1 MIPCIQKVNLMIHP
15 LSRRLGFFVLL
26 SAFAVLTAC
35 GGGNDDPPPPEEP
48 VEEVAPEPEVDEAA
62 PAPTVDVV
70 SKYVGAWAS
79 DCFTE
84 DEFSAVVRADFA
96 RGSATRITG
105 RVVINAYLGTS
116 CSGPVVR
123 SERVLT
129 NLAMSYDGTKR
140 IGSATA
146 EKFAGRADQGT
157 GKVLLYLRGTTL
169 RIGDP
174 DASRDAQGYPNAFYD
189 KTLTRL

>member
-1 MIPCIQKVNLMIHP
+1 MVPCFQKGNLMMHP
-15 LSRRLGFFVLL
+15 LSRRLGSLALL

-35 GGGNDDPPPPEEP
+35 GGGNDDPPPEEP
-48 VEEVAPEPEVDEAA
+48 VEEVASEPGVEEAA

-84 DEFSAVVRADFA
+84 DGFSAVVRADFA
-96 RGSATRITG
+96 KGSATRLTG
-105 RVVINAYLGTS
+105 NVVVNAYLGTS

-129 NLAMSYDGTKR
+129 NLALSYDGTKR

-157 GKVLLYLRGTTL
+157 GKVLLYLRGATL
-169 RIGDP
+169 QIGDP

>member
-1 MIPCIQKVNLMIHP
+1 MVPYFQKGNLMMRP
-15 LSRRLGFFVLL
+15 LSRRLGFFALL
-26 SAFAVLTAC
+26 SAFAVLPAC
-35 GGGNDDPPPPEEP
+35 GGGNDDLPPEVP
-48 VEEVAPEPEVDEAA
+48 VEEVAPEPEVEEAA
-62 PAPTVDVV
+62 QAPTVDVV

-79 DCFTE
+79 ECFTE

-96 RGSATRITG
+96 KSSATRFTG
-105 RVVINAYLGTS
+105 NVVVNAYLGTS
-116 CSGPVVR
+116 CSGPVVQ

-129 NLAMSYDGTKR
+129 NLALSYDGTKR

-146 EKFAGRADQGT
+146 EKFAGKADQGT
-157 GKVLLYLRGTTL
+157 GKVLLYLRGSTL

-174 DASRDAQGYPNAFYD
+174 GASRDAQGYPNAFYD

>member
-1 MIPCIQKVNLMIHP
+1 MVPCFQKGNLMMHP
-15 LSRRLGFFVLL
+15 LSRRLGSLALL

-35 GGGNDDPPPPEEP
+35 GGGNDDPPPEEP
-48 VEEVAPEPEVDEAA
+48 VEEVASEPGVEEVA

-84 DEFSAVVRADFA
+84 DGFSAVVRADFA
-96 RGSATRITG
+96 KGSATRLTG
-105 RVVINAYLGTS
+105 NVVVNAYLGTS

-129 NLAMSYDGTKR
+129 NLALSYDGTKR

-157 GKVLLYLRGTTL
+157 GKVLLYLRGATL
-169 RIGDP
+169 QIGDP